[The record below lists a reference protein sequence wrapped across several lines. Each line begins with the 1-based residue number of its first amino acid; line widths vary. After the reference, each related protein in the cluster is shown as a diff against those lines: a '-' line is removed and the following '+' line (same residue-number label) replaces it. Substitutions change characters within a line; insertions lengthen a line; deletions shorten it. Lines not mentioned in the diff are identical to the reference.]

1 MIAFFL
7 LLFVTLVIYYFTT
20 TSMSPL
26 KKEEG
31 FANPTDPSIRIPTEK
46 VPQPPS
52 PPVSGEVKPNSLP
65 GSLPASPYD
74 QVSKA
79 TPLAYQDTTQIK
91 ANKKQIESLLEMLK
105 GFLSFES
112 QEIADRSDPTI
123 QLPLNTARSDL
134 QALQTELDVMNRN
147 PGVQSSM
154 TLAHLREI
162 SSNLAHLQRE
172 VRLIQNARGD
182 SNVASTDSA
191 LSTFIQ
197 SLQAEVKEGFQ
208 TSAVTAASV
217 SDLKNVVSRI
227 DGEVARLNASGST
240 DVILR
245 ARVSALEK
253 MRQDIKTILSQVE
266 KGTLKESEIPIA
278 KADID
283 KALPILGKPSEPLP
297 QLVKSLELPSGVANL
312 LPSSVSKDPETMT
325 YLRDIVNKYAD
336 TIVNGISATFQ
347 VKYDPPHATGQ
358 QGGSTIDKTGF
369 PSLFDLNNVSN
380 SKFTPQDVGLP
391 VTDRMAPT
399 PLDAGRG
406 PSHFDWKQRAKE
418 IEDQVKKRGLNPA
431 DYGIMPKNS
440 KVSSEFSWKGYA
452 KMICTRL
459 QATMDPALP
468 ETCGCP
474 PLDWK
479 GWRST

>member
-20 TSMSPL
+20 TPSS
-26 KKEEG
+26 EG
-31 FANPTDPSIRIPTEK
+31 FADSATITIPSEK
-46 VPQPPS
+46 VPQAPS
-52 PPVSGEVKPNSLP
+52 PPVPTNEVKPSQLP
-65 GSLPASPYD
+65 GVLPASPYD

-91 ANKKQIESLLEMLK
+91 ANKQQLTSLLEMLK

-112 QEIADRSDPTI
+112 HEIADRSDPSI
-123 QLPLNTARSDL
+123 QLPLNTARSDM
-134 QALQTELDVMNRN
+134 QTLQTEVDVMNRN
-147 PGVQSSM
+147 PGVQSTM
-154 TLAHLREI
+154 PLTHLREI

-182 SNVASTDSA
+182 PIQPTDSRMA
-191 LSTFIQ
+191 EFLE
-197 SLQAEVKEGFQ
+197 SLKAEVKEGFQ
-208 TSAVTAASV
+208 TSTGPSATVM
-217 SDLKNVVSRI
+217 DLKNMISRI
-227 DGEVARLNASGST
+227 DGEVARLSASGSN
-240 DVILR
+240 DAILH
-245 ARVSALEK
+245 ARVGSLEK
-253 MRQDIKTILSQVE
+253 MRADIKTILSQVE

-278 KADID
+278 KADVD

-297 QLVKSLELPSGVANL
+297 QLVKTMNLPQGISNM
-312 LPSSVSKDPETMT
+312 LPSSMTKDPETMT
-325 YLRDIVNKYAD
+325 YIRDLVNKYAD
-336 TIVNGISATFQ
+336 TITNGISATFQ
-347 VKYDPPHATGQ
+347 VKYTPPSERK
-358 QGGSTIDKTGF
+358 GGSTVNQTGF
-369 PSLFDLNNVSN
+369 PSLFDLNNASN
-380 SKFTPQDVGLP
+380 VKFTPEDTGHP
-391 VTDRMAPT
+391 VTDRMAPK
-399 PLDAGRG
+399 PSDAGRG

-431 DYGIMPKNS
+431 DYGIMPKGSN
-440 KVSSEFSWKGYA
+440 VSNEFSWKGYA

>member
-20 TSMSPL
+20 TAS
-26 KKEEG
+26 EG
-31 FANPTDPSIRIPTEK
+31 FADVPVTAPVTTVAIPSNK

-52 PPVSGEVKPNSLP
+52 PPVPTDEVKPSQLP
-65 GSLPASPYD
+65 GVLPASPYD

-91 ANKKQIESLLEMLK
+91 ANKQQITSLLEMLK

-112 QEIADRSDPTI
+112 HEIADRSDPSI
-123 QLPLNTARSDL
+123 QLPLNTARSDM
-134 QALQTELDVMNRN
+134 QTLQTEVDVMNRN
-147 PGVQSSM
+147 PGVQSTM
-154 TLAHLREI
+154 PLTHLREI

-182 SNVASTDSA
+182 PVQPVDSKMA
-191 LSTFIQ
+191 EFLE
-197 SLQAEVKEGFQ
+197 SLKGEVKEGFQ
-208 TSAVTAASV
+208 SSGPTATVA
-217 SDLKNVVSRI
+217 DLKNVVSRI
-227 DGEVARLNASGST
+227 DGEVARLAASGST
-240 DVILR
+240 DPILR
-245 ARVSALEK
+245 ARIGSLEK
-253 MRQDIKTILSQVE
+253 MRADIKTILSQVE
-266 KGTLKESEIPIA
+266 KGTLKEMEIPIA
-278 KADID
+278 KADVD
-283 KALPILGKPSEPLP
+283 KALPVLGKPSEPLP
-297 QLVKSLELPSGVANL
+297 QLVKSMNLPPGVANL
-312 LPSSVSKDPETMT
+312 LPSSMSKDPETMN
-325 YLRDIVNKYAD
+325 YIRDLVNKYAD
-336 TIVNGISATFQ
+336 TIANGISATFQ
-347 VKYDPPHATGQ
+347 VKYTAPAERK
-358 QGGSTIDKTGF
+358 GGSTVDQTGF
-369 PSLFDLNNVSN
+369 PSLFDLNNISN
-380 SKFTPQDVGLP
+380 SKFTPEDVGLP

-399 PLDAGRG
+399 PSDAGRG

-431 DYGIMPKNS
+431 DFGIMPKGS
-440 KVSSEFSWKGYA
+440 KVSNEFSWKGYA